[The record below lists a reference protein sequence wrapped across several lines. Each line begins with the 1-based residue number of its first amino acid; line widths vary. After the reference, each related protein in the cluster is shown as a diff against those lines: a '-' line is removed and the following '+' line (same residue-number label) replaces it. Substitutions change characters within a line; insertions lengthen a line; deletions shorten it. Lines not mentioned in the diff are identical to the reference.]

1 MKWIL
6 WREYRLNRWILAT
19 GVALLVLSYVLAAL
33 IIFFSGLEED
43 PGAGFTDTCSILII
57 ALLAGNSFAGERVD
71 RSAEFVASLP
81 LERSRLLAGKL
92 ILCLGTVVVL
102 GIANSLMLDQ
112 PNPLAIRPNA
122 FFELVLLTSATLL
135 CFSVSWCLSAVQ
147 PSPALATSSGLI
159 VAILT
164 VTIGIR
170 EFTSAERGWL
180 IAAILTIAIATFW
193 IGTRHFLRR
202 SEP

>member
-1 MKWIL
+1 MKWVL

-19 GVALLVLSYVLAAL
+19 GAALLVLSYVLAAL
-33 IIFFSGLEED
+33 IIFFSGSEHD
-43 PGAGFTDTCSILII
+43 PGGGFTVMFSILII

-71 RSAEFVASLP
+71 RSAEFVVSLP

-92 ILCLGTVVVL
+92 ILCLATVVVL
-102 GIANSLMLDQ
+102 GIVNSLMLNQ
-112 PNPLAIRPNA
+112 PSLLSMRPNA
-122 FFELVLLTSATLL
+122 FELVLFTSATLL

-164 VTIGIR
+164 VTTGVR

-180 IAAILTIAIATFW
+180 VAAILTIAIACFCF
-193 IGTRHFLRR
+193 GTRHFLRR